1 MATLDIREHTS
12 VHYAPRTYHNAHVA
26 DLTAAFAVDFTTAGE
41 RLTHKAAAG
50 KYVAIDI
57 VRLQPKEAAQLVL
70 REALRLGA
78 HVLNVAGNG
87 IYTLQARGWTQE
99 RINAYVADTLAAAH
113 DALRSSG
120 DREAGL
126 TRIVSGGQTGV
137 DLAGLVAAHRLGIDA
152 VATLPKGFVQ
162 RGADMVDRP
171 HTREA
176 IQAQILDFSARL
188 SPACATTL

>member
-12 VHYAPRTYHNAHVA
+12 VHYGPRTYHNAHVA

-41 RLTHKAAAG
+41 RLTHKAASG

-113 DALRSSG
+113 DALRSHG

-188 SPACATTL
+188 SPACAPTL